1 MLNGSLRLHRVFPDQ
16 TFYAAS
22 KLIEQLTMLGMPFFK
37 TFIKLSCN
45 TCILNNFLTC
55 KDFKIGCKF
64 RLVCKQSLFHNA
76 LFKPNCF
83 VPSVVLWDLFIR
95 VEKAKI
101 CKLNFAEQDSNQSLN
116 SVGALR
122 KVYLATHT
130 PRSLGPVSL
139 I

>member
-1 MLNGSLRLHRVFPDQ
+1 MALQLHRVFPDSYQYQ
-16 TFYAAS
+16 TFYVC
-22 KLIEQLTMLGMPFFK
+22 KLTEQ
-37 TFIKLSCN
+37 FIKL
-45 TCILNNFLTC
+45 NNFPNY
-55 KDFKIGCKF
+55 KHFKVSKPYNTCKF